1 MEAYRDQYATVFN
14 GGKGVVGIAMSTD
27 DPAELASWAK
37 EKGFPLLFASD
48 EDAKVGALYDVVLNL
63 AVTKLDRRVVF
74 VIGPDGRVAHVMRP
88 FKELSPAAYQELDRA
103 VDKAASGGK

>member
-27 DPAELASWAK
+27 SPETLASWAK
-37 EKGFPLLFASD
+37 EKDFPLLFASD
-48 EDAKVGALYDVVLNL
+48 DGAKVGKLYDVVWNL
-63 AVTKLDRRVVF
+63 AVTKLEKRVVF

-88 FKELSPAAYQELDRA
+88 FRELSQAAYAELDAA
-103 VDKAASGGK
+103 VDRAAGAKR